1 MTDRRGPVTAT
12 PDNLEM
18 EKTVELRPGTRL
30 KSAVDATEV
39 IVVKPP
45 NDSAAKIRC
54 GGTEM
59 ILATDTSTPRGTI
72 DPAAAGGSLLGK
84 RYIDEATDL
93 ELLCTRPGDGTLTV
107 EARDLQIKAAIALP
121 TTD

>member
-1 MTDRRGPVTAT
+1 
-12 PDNLEM
+12 
-18 EKTVELRPGTRL
+18 VELRPGTRL
-30 KSAVDATEV
+30 KSSVDATEV

-45 NDSAAKIRC
+45 AGPASIRC
-54 GGTEM
+54 GGAEM

-84 RYIDEATDL
+84 RYIDADAGL
-93 ELLCTRPGDGTLTV
+93 ELLCTRPGEGTLSV
-107 EARDLQIKAAIALP
+107 DGRELQIKAAIALP